1 MNFLQFIICLICS
14 TRAYAMKTE
23 SWFLQNYLH
32 LLEYWKKNMQS
43 WEVNMSEYLQGLKKL

>member
-14 TRAYAMKTE
+14 TKACAMKTE

-43 WEVNMSEYLQGLKKL
+43 LEVNVSEYL